1 MGGAAA
7 GLGLWPSSTWAQTDP
22 GYQRASLLG
31 TDFDLSIS
39 ETMMDFTG
47 SPRRA
52 LTVNGGVPSPTLRW
66 REGDTVTL
74 RVANRFHEDTSIH
87 WHGILLPANM
97 DGVPGLSFDG
107 IRPGE
112 TYVYRFTVRQGG
124 TYWYHPGFPIW
135 SWYPP
140 PENRRRALIFL
151 GSDARNPAA
160 EGDTQWVNYKP
171 SHFSSRSMG
180 I

>member
-1 MGGAAA
+1 MDVRNIENAPAFVTKDGSEIRELLAHRNSQITQQSLAEARLAVGARTT
-7 GLGLWPSSTWAQTDP
+7 PHYHSSTEEI
-22 GYQRASLLG
+22 Y
-31 TDFDLSIS
+31 
-39 ETMMDFTG
+39 
-47 SPRRA
+47 
-52 LTVNGGVPSPTLRW
+52 
-66 REGDTVTL
+66 
-74 RVANRFHEDTSIH
+74 
-87 WHGILLPANM
+87 
-97 DGVPGLSFDG
+97 
-107 IRPGE
+107 
-112 TYVYRFTVRQGG
+112 Y
-124 TYWYHPGFPIW
+124 PGFPIW

>member
-1 MGGAAA
+1 MAGRRGPKPLPTVLKLARGNPGKRRLNQNEPQPDPELGVGDPPTDMPDAARGEWTRLGSELEAMGVLTHVDRHTFIAYCRNWARLIEA
-7 GLGLWPSSTWAQTDP
+7 NEMCHELGDVVKSPS
-22 GYQRASLLG
+22 GYPIQNPYRA
-31 TDFDLSIS
+31 
-39 ETMMDFTG
+39 
-47 SPRRA
+47 
-52 LTVNGGVPSPTLRW
+52 
-66 REGDTVTL
+66 
-74 RVANRFHEDTSIH
+74 VANK
-87 WHGILLPANM
+87 A
-97 DGVPGLSFDG
+97 
-107 IRPGE
+107 
-112 TYVYRFTVRQGG
+112 YQQCK
-124 TYWYHPGFPIW
+124 PGFPIW